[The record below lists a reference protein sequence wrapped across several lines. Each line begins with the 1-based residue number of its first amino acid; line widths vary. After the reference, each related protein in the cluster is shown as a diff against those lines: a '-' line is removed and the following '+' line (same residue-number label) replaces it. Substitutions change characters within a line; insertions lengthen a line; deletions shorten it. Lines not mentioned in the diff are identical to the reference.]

1 MARKR
6 FRVREALVVAAILLA
21 FGLLVGLPR
30 HRSFQ
35 TTPEMQAFIHQVI
48 PAGTNTQ
55 LARQKMVEQ
64 GFEPCEISQSQ
75 TNGKPCISFARLDG
89 PPLNPVRTQWTVALT
104 VNDDKVE
111 SVLVWKSL
119 TGP

>member
-6 FRVREALVVAAILLA
+6 FPVREALIVAAILIAGGILIG
-21 FGLLVGLPR
+21 FPR

-35 TTPEMQAFIHQVI
+35 TVPEMQAFIHQLV

-55 LARQKMVEQ
+55 AARQKMIEQ
-64 GFEPCEISQSQ
+64 GFEPCENSRSD
-75 TNGKPCISFARLDG
+75 TGGKPCIAFERLDG
-89 PPLNPVRTQWTVALT
+89 SPLNPVKTQWTVALT
-104 VNDDKVE
+104 VKDDKVD
-111 SVLVWKSL
+111 SVLVWKAL